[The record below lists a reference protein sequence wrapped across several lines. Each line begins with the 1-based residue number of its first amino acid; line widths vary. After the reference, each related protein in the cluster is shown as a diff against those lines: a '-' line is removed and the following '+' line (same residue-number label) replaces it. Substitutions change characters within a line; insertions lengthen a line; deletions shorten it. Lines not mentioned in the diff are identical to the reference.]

1 MRRNKYKRTKEM
13 KRKKIKFENN
23 YLRDHILPI
32 KSKLILTKKII
43 YLIARK

>member
-13 KRKKIKFENN
+13 KKNTKFENN
-23 YLRDHILPI
+23 HLRDHILPI
-32 KSKLILTKKII
+32 KSKLILTKKLI